1 MPIPARVLVT
11 GFVGLILCGSTACNM
26 VPYQT
31 YRQAQWQ
38 SMQAYQQ
45 AQAMRAERDS
55 LAADRQRLESS
66 LQAANQRLDNLSAER
81 GKMHQKYISLL
92 NRHKNQPSPLSRE
105 TTRRFEELARKYPQ
119 FEFDPTTGVSKFH
132 SDILFSSGSADIKP
146 EACHILREFA
156 DILNDNDARKLNI
169 LVVGHTDDKAISKEK
184 TRRNHPTNWH
194 LSTDRAN
201 SVVLELNKSG
211 IKQSRMGSAGYS
223 MYQPVAD
230 NKQGEGARKQNR
242 RVEIFVLAPDAV
254 VAGWD
259 PNWSR
264 H

>member
-1 MPIPARVLVT
+1 MPIPARVLISSVL
-11 GFVGLILCGSTACNM
+11 GLVACGSTACNM

-31 YRQAQWQ
+31 YRQAQYQ

-45 AQAMRAERDS
+45 AQAMRSERDA
-55 LAADRQRLESS
+55 LAADRQRLEGS
-66 LQAANQRLDNLSAER
+66 LQAANHRLDNLSAER
-81 GKMHQKYISLL
+81 GKMHEKYISLL

-105 TTRRFEELARKYPQ
+105 STRRFEELARKYPN
-119 FEFDPTTGVSKFH
+119 FSFDPTTGVSRFH
-132 SDILFSSGSADIKP
+132 SDILFASGSDNIRP
-146 EACHILREFA
+146 EAGGILKEFA
-156 DILNDNDARKLNI
+156 DILNDNEARKLNI
-169 LVVGHTDDKAISKEK
+169 LVVGHTDDKAISKDK
-184 TRRNHPTNWH
+184 TRREHPTNWH

-201 SVVLELNKSG
+201 SVVLELNKAG
-211 IKQSRMGSAGYS
+211 IRQSRMGSAGYS

-264 H
+264 Q